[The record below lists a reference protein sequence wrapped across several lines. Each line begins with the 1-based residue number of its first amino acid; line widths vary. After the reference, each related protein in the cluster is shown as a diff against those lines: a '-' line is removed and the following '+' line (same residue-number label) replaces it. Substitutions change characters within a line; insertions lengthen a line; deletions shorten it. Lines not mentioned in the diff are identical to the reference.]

1 MIIKFFNNIINYYCN
16 FFLSITNYYTE
27 LFYNVGFNFKNMDKI
42 IYNINIIIALN
53 NKLKFLNSF
62 FNSYINNYYISD
74 FFTRNSKTM
83 SFSSLKKY
91 RIFKLN

>member
-1 MIIKFFNNIINYYCN
+1 MYKC
-16 FFLSITNYYTE
+16 
-27 LFYNVGFNFKNMDKI
+27 
-42 IYNINIIIALN
+42 IYNISIILLLN
-53 NKLKFLNSF
+53 NNLKFLNSF

-74 FFTRNSKTM
+74 FFTKNSKTM